1 MNNELNEK
9 IIDGILKKTRR
20 SKKNKIISAISALII
35 GSIGIIIIIKTI
47 GWLATLGIFLL
58 LWGNNISQDKT

>member
-9 IIDGILKKTRR
+9 IINEILKKPHR
-20 SKKNKIISAISALII
+20 SKKDKMILAAVGLII
-35 GSIGIIIIIKTI
+35 GSIGITIIIKTI
-47 GWLATLGIFLL
+47 GWLAALGIFLL